1 MHDITTI
8 IAFLLYI
15 YICVCVYVFI
25 NDALQPYTLVR
36 LIHQGLTYPTMQC
49 EKSEH
54 FHKSL
59 APNHVFG
66 QMLGLPGSYVLVPYV
81 LLYWLG

>member
-15 YICVCVYVFI
+15 YIYIYLCVFI

-36 LIHQGLTYPTMQC
+36 QIHQGLTYPTIRC

-54 FHKSL
+54 FHKCGT
-59 APNHVFG
+59 PN
-66 QMLGLPGSYVLVPYV
+66 L
-81 LLYWLG
+81 

>member
-15 YICVCVYVFI
+15 YVFI
-25 NDALQPYTLVR
+25 NDALQPYTMVR
-36 LIHQGLTYPTMQC
+36 PIHQGLTYSTMRC

-54 FHKSL
+54 FHKCGT
-59 APNHVFG
+59 PN
-66 QMLGLPGSYVLVPYV
+66 L
-81 LLYWLG
+81 

>member
-15 YICVCVYVFI
+15 YIYIHVFI
-25 NDALQPYTLVR
+25 NDALQPYTLVW
-36 LIHQGLTYPTMQC
+36 LIHQGLTYPTMRC

-54 FHKSL
+54 FHKCGT
-59 APNHVFG
+59 PN
-66 QMLGLPGSYVLVPYV
+66 L
-81 LLYWLG
+81 

>member
-1 MHDITTI
+1 MNDITTI

-15 YICVCVYVFI
+15 YIYVFI

-36 LIHQGLTYPTMQC
+36 LIHQGLTYLTIRC

-54 FHKSL
+54 FHKGGT
-59 APNHVFG
+59 PN
-66 QMLGLPGSYVLVPYV
+66 L
-81 LLYWLG
+81 

>member
-1 MHDITTI
+1 MHDISTI

-15 YICVCVYVFI
+15 YIYVFI

-36 LIHQGLTYPTMQC
+36 LIHQGLTYLTIQC

-54 FHKSL
+54 FHKCGT
-59 APNHVFG
+59 PNF
-66 QMLGLPGSYVLVPYV
+66 
-81 LLYWLG
+81 

>member
-15 YICVCVYVFI
+15 YVCVFI

-36 LIHQGLTYPTMQC
+36 PIHQGLTYPIMRC
-49 EKSEH
+49 EKYEH
-54 FHKSL
+54 FHKCGT
-59 APNHVFG
+59 PN
-66 QMLGLPGSYVLVPYV
+66 L
-81 LLYWLG
+81 